1 MLGWL
6 PEDVSPYGAGIDAL
20 FYFIYYLTAAA
31 FIIVTALMLIFL
43 YVYRDQGGRRAT
55 YTHGNTAMEI
65 IWTIIPAIIFIALG
79 LVSRSLWEEIKLVP
93 PETDTV
99 VKVTGK
105 QFNWEIL
112 YPGPDGEFD
121 TADDKQIDNDIRVP
135 AGKPIRVILASK
147 DVIHSFFMPNLRFKQ
162 DMVPGREITGWFQ
175 ANKPG
180 KYEIPCAELCGFG
193 HSGMKG
199 WLYALAPEEYQ
210 SWRDEQWPQT
220 ASSNGASD
228 TATEAVAEAQDPAE
242 TAPETTDPATEAA
255 PEASQSATESA
266 QDAGTEATQDAAATA
281 TEAAGDAAET
291 VQETSDAAQK
301 ASEGTQDATEA
312 AKEAT
317 DAANEATTESVE
329 GAAQDTTSAV
339 QGTSDAVQDVAE
351 GITDS
356 AAKTAQDARQGA
368 SAALQEGTEQAG
380 VAAASTSADPAVQT
394 PKTEMPQTQ
403 SAQEAPA
410 EQSSPEATSEAA
422 GQDSSADVS
431 SQQYAYTP
439 TAAGQ
444 SNQGEPCK
452 GQLEI
457 LSGATIYDIAGAF
470 YAEGKR
476 LLGVDLIRDY
486 NTHIKNLDN
495 IYPGQKLCLPTLAQT
510 TRLRQEQ
517 ESGSFNLILDAFR
530 STRKARTLARSV
542 QQKGYRASVI
552 PRQVSNSLL
561 LQRVEITGLQDQT
574 TASQA
579 WELFSGDDVS

>member
-242 TAPETTDPATEAA
+242 TAPETTAPATEAA
-255 PEASQSATESA
+255 PEAIQSATESA
-266 QDAGTEATQDAAATA
+266 QDAAATA

-380 VAAASTSADPAVQT
+380 VAAASTNADPAVQT

-410 EQSSPEATSEAA
+410 EQSSPEATSGAA

-517 ESGSFNLILDAFR
+517 ESGSFNLILDTFR

>member
-135 AGKPIRVILASK
+135 AGKPVRVILASK

-199 WLYALAPEEYQ
+199 WLYALAPDEYQ
-210 SWRDEQWPQT
+210 AWRDEQWPQI
-220 ASSNGASD
+220 ASSNGSNGTPASNENAGE
-228 TATEAVAEAQDPAE
+228 TAAAAPQTAPAEGGQAAAAAVAVG
-242 TAPETTDPATEAA
+242 TAVGGAS
-255 PEASQSATESA
+255 EASQSAADTAEGA
-266 QDAGTEATQDAAATA
+266 METTQDAATEAVSEAQDAAEAA
-281 TEAAGDAAET
+281 TEAMESASEAAQDAAT
-291 VQETSDAAQK
+291 QA
-301 ASEGTQDATEA
+301 TQDATE
-312 AKEAT
+312 
-317 DAANEATTESVE
+317 
-329 GAAQDTTSAV
+329 GA
-339 QGTSDAVQDVAE
+339 
-351 GITDS
+351 
-356 AAKTAQDARQGA
+356 
-368 SAALQEGTEQAG
+368 QA
-380 VAAASTSADPAVQT
+380 
-394 PKTEMPQTQ
+394 
-403 SAQEAPA
+403 
-410 EQSSPEATSEAA
+410 ATSQP
-422 GQDSSADVS
+422 G
-431 SQQYAYTP
+431 
-439 TAAGQ
+439 
-444 SNQGEPCK
+444 
-452 GQLEI
+452 L
-457 LSGATIYDIAGAF
+457 GA
-470 YAEGKR
+470 
-476 LLGVDLIRDY
+476 V
-486 NTHIKNLDN
+486 
-495 IYPGQKLCLPTLAQT
+495 
-510 TRLRQEQ
+510 
-517 ESGSFNLILDAFR
+517 
-530 STRKARTLARSV
+530 
-542 QQKGYRASVI
+542 
-552 PRQVSNSLL
+552 
-561 LQRVEITGLQDQT
+561 
-574 TASQA
+574 
-579 WELFSGDDVS
+579 

>member
-180 KYEIPCAELCGFG
+180 RYEIPCAELCGFG

-242 TAPETTDPATEAA
+242 TAPETTAPATEAA
-255 PEASQSATESA
+255 PEAIQSATEA
-266 QDAGTEATQDAAATA
+266 TQDAGTEATQDAG
-281 TEAAGDAAET
+281 TEA
-291 VQETSDAAQK
+291 
-301 ASEGTQDATEA
+301 TQDAGTEA
-312 AKEAT
+312 TQDAGTEAT
-317 DAANEATTESVE
+317 QDAGTEAT
-329 GAAQDTTSAV
+329 
-339 QGTSDAVQDVAE
+339 
-351 GITDS
+351 
-356 AAKTAQDARQGA
+356 QDA
-368 SAALQEGTEQAG
+368 GTEATQDAG
-380 VAAASTSADPAVQT
+380 T
-394 PKTEMPQTQ
+394 
-403 SAQEAPA
+403 
-410 EQSSPEATSEAA
+410 EAT
-422 GQDSSADVS
+422 
-431 SQQYAYTP
+431 
-439 TAAGQ
+439 
-444 SNQGEPCK
+444 
-452 GQLEI
+452 
-457 LSGATIYDIAGAF
+457 
-470 YAEGKR
+470 
-476 LLGVDLIRDY
+476 
-486 NTHIKNLDN
+486 
-495 IYPGQKLCLPTLAQT
+495 
-510 TRLRQEQ
+510 LRQLKLPETQ
-517 ESGSFNLILDAFR
+517 LRQFKKQAMLLKRQAKG
-530 STRKARTLARSV
+530 RKMQPKQQKKQQMQRMRPRLNPSKEPPRIRLARS
-542 QQKGYRASVI
+542 KE
-552 PRQVSNSLL
+552 
-561 LQRVEITGLQDQT
+561 LQT
-574 TASQA
+574 
-579 WELFSGDDVS
+579 LFKM